1 MRTSWERWGAASGL
15 AAAVVGAVAVIF
27 ERGPVSP
34 DDAKATVID
43 HYTENHDALLTQS
56 MLFLA
61 AAALDLWFLAAL
73 HAYQAEAEGD
83 AGHMANVA
91 FGAGITWVAIN
102 MIAQAFQVGLA
113 QADRYGAEPALI
125 ATMNAVFTIAALPLA
140 VMLAAVA
147 VVTLRHRAFPVWL
160 GWIAIVAAAAQL
172 LLWWGTIAM
181 RRSAR
186 TGRVAELRA
195 VPDLRDL
202 ARSGLHRDDQAGR
215 RSRDQP
221 PPAVTVTAGTSD
233 VPTVAT
239 VRSAIRIRVAGRES
253 IGCRRLPKDSGA
265 GWCAT
270 RIM

>member
-1 MRTSWERWGAASGL
+1 M
-15 AAAVVGAVAVIF
+15 VGAVAVIF

-61 AAALDLWFLAAL
+61 AAALYLWFLAAL

-172 LLWWGTIAM
+172 LLWWGTIAAGGPLAPAGWLSYALYPTFVIWLVPACIVM
-181 RRSAR
+181 IR
-186 TGRVAELRA
+186 RVADRA
-195 VPDLRDL
+195 ISHHPR
-202 ARSGLHRDDQAGR
+202 
-215 RSRDQP
+215 
-221 PPAVTVTAGTSD
+221 
-233 VPTVAT
+233 
-239 VRSAIRIRVAGRES
+239 
-253 IGCRRLPKDSGA
+253 
-265 GWCAT
+265 
-270 RIM
+270 